1 MVHPSA
7 IIHPRA
13 QIGSGCE
20 VGAYCVIGEHV
31 ALGDNCKLHSHV
43 VVDGHTRL
51 GKDNEIFPFAS
62 IGKKTQDLKW
72 KGGVTRLEIGD
83 RNVFR
88 EGVTIHSATDN
99 GDATVVGSDNLL
111 LTYVH
116 IAHDCVLGNH
126 IIMSGFAGL
135 AGHVIV
141 EDHAILG
148 GYTAVH
154 QFCRVGR
161 LAMTGGCSRIPQD
174 VPPFMIV
181 EGNPAETRTINK
193 VGLERNGVSNEAQM
207 ALRRA
212 YKIIFREELSV
223 PNALLKIEGEL
234 PLLPEVQHL
243 VQFIRASERGITK

>member
-1 MVHPSA
+1 MIHSTAIVHPKAEVASSCE
-7 IIHPRA
+7 
-13 QIGSGCE
+13 IGP
-20 VGAYCVIGEHV
+20 YCVIGEHV
-31 ALGDNCKLHSHV
+31 NLGDNCKLHSHV
-43 VVDGHTRL
+43 VIDGHTQL

-88 EGVTIHSATDN
+88 EGITIHSATDD

-116 IAHDCVLGNH
+116 IAHDCQLGNH

-135 AGHVIV
+135 AGHVVV

-193 VGLERNGVSNEAQM
+193 IGLERNGVSNEAQT

-223 PNALLKIEGEL
+223 PNALLKIEEEL
-234 PLLPEVQHL
+234 PSLPEVQHL